1 MKGLHNI
8 VCVMLCMVPMLS
20 FIAAA
25 VAFVMHGHPYF
36 GAASMAFAILTQP
49 KISIGADSKKE
60 DK

>member
-1 MKGLHNI
+1 MNGLYNI
-8 VCVMLCMVPMLS
+8 ACVMLCIVPMLS

-36 GAASMAFAILTQP
+36 GVASMVLAILTQP

>member
-1 MKGLHNI
+1 
-8 VCVMLCMVPMLS
+8 MLCMVPMLS

-36 GAASMAFAILTQP
+36 GAASMVLAIFTQP